1 MQDNDYQNQQQ
12 PQETNNIRTSN
23 IIINPI
29 LLNERQNSINSSYN
43 ENSPLF
49 RPTNSSLFQYNIQ
62 IPTSQFANVT
72 KLVVVLQYQHFRTFL
87 FCFKDYKFSFRK
99 LWKFIGPGFLMSVAY
114 LDPGNLESD
123 LQTGAIVGYKV
134 KF

>member
-72 KLVVVLQYQHFRTFL
+72 KLVVVL
-87 FCFKDYKFSFRK
+87 
-99 LWKFIGPGFLMSVAY
+99 
-114 LDPGNLESD
+114 
-123 LQTGAIVGYKV
+123 
-134 KF
+134 